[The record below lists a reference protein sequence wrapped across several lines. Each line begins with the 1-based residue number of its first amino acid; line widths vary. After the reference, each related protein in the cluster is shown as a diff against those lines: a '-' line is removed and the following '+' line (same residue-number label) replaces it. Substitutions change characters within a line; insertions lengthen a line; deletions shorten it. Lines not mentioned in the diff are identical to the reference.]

1 MGKVDDVIVS
11 LYKYFFDIYFF
22 LGMNLIKFEI

>member
-11 LYKYFFDIYFF
+11 LYKYFIDIYCF